1 MKKTRIIAFVLNFL
15 FVALQVQIAVSNTSE
30 SISSVQLIEEER
42 EEKKEQS
49 KNQYDE
55 ILTKSL
61 ELSFGLDD
69 FASARLSST
78 DLYLFNF
85 YNTPDIPPEAL
96 LIA

>member
-1 MKKTRIIAFVLNFL
+1 M
-15 FVALQVQIAVSNTSE
+15 ALQVQIAVSNAGE
-30 SISSVQLIEEER
+30 AICSVQLIEEER
-42 EEKKEQS
+42 EEKSEQS

-61 ELSFGLDD
+61 ELSFCSDNL
-69 FASARLSST
+69 ASARLSFT

-96 LIA
+96 FIA